1 MVNDSA
7 QSDSDHADRTDR
19 AHLAGH
25 ANRTDRTGQC
35 GLAGHHHPILFFDG
49 MCGLCNGFVDLLLK
63 ADTRNRFRFSALQ
76 GETAH
81 RMLGPQ
87 DHAAGPYSF
96 IYLENERIYEQSN
109 AVLLALSR
117 LGGAW
122 RLLDLLYIFPR
133 PLRDFA
139 YRIVARNR
147 YRWFGRHDVCRIPA
161 PEERERFLP

>member
-1 MVNDSA
+1 MNDSA
-7 QSDSDHADRTDR
+7 QSDADHANHTDRTDRTDR
-19 AHLAGH
+19 A
-25 ANRTDRTGQC
+25 DRTGQNDQT
-35 GLAGHHHPILFFDG
+35 GHHHPILFFDG
-49 MCGLCNGFVDLLLK
+49 VCGLCNGFVDLLLK
-63 ADTRNRFRFSALQ
+63 ADTRDRFRYAPLQ

-87 DHAAGPYSF
+87 DQAGGLHSF
-96 IYLENERIYEQSN
+96 VYLENDRIHEQSN
-109 AVLLALSR
+109 AVLLALNR

-133 PLRDFA
+133 PFRDFV

-161 PEERERFLP
+161 PKERERFLP